1 VRAELNELAAA
12 SNNIAAQREVR
23 CEKIRFVWVLVL
35 LAAASAMAEDK
46 VCVTRQWYGALERRD
61 MEQAIVYL
69 YNDDTAALNK
79 MIEEK
84 RVGVFHEGTEV
95 FIKERYTNKN
105 GNNLIHIRKIGTAT
119 EIWTHMAAVGC
130 R

>member
-1 VRAELNELAAA
+1 
-12 SNNIAAQREVR
+12 
-23 CEKIRFVWVLVL
+23 
-35 LAAASAMAEDK
+35 
-46 VCVTRQWYGALERRD
+46 

-69 YNDDTAALNK
+69 YNNDTAALNK

-84 RVGVFHEGTEV
+84 KVGVFHEGTEV

-105 GNNLIHIRKIGTAT
+105 GNNLIHIRKTGTAI

-130 R
+130 RWLP

>member
-1 VRAELNELAAA
+1 VK
-12 SNNIAAQREVR
+12 
-23 CEKIRFVWVLVL
+23 KIRLACVLAL
-35 LAAASAMAEDK
+35 LVATSAIAEDR
-46 VCVTRQWYGALERRD
+46 VCVTRQWYGALELRD

-79 MIEEK
+79 MIVEK